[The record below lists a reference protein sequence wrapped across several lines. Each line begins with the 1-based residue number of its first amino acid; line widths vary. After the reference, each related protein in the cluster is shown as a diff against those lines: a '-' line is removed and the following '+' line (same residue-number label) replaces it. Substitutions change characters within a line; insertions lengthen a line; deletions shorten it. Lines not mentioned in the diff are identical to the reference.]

1 MLALKTSRR
10 NKMEIRNERVI
21 LDVVPG
27 AVAMVLAGL
36 VTFIFIVAP
45 FAAISVGATI

>member
-1 MLALKTSRR
+1 
-10 NKMEIRNERVI
+10 MEIRNETVI
-21 LDVVPG
+21 VGLVPG

-45 FAAISVGATI
+45 FAAISVGSAI